1 MSDEVDQANDM
12 MEVQISRAVAKA
24 AGIEIPTND
33 TGLCWYCHEPVT
45 DTRRWCCADCRELWE
60 AKNK

>member
-1 MSDEVDQANDM
+1 

-60 AKNK
+60 ARDK